1 MKVLYKSLIAALLI
15 LPALSLPVL
24 AQISQNGVSSP
35 FQLTLLS
42 AATGTGA
49 GTAIVN
55 LRPVPRT
62 YFATVTGTGAVSATV
77 YIEVSGDGTNYL
89 TGSNSLCTL
98 TLSGTTTASDG
109 CAVPAAMWPYI
120 RANVNA
126 ISGTGAAVTV
136 RIGG

>member
-1 MKVLYKSLIAALLI
+1 MKKINIALLI
-15 LPALSLPVL
+15 VLLMAGPVAAATNNL
-24 AQISQNGVSSP
+24 VGTSSP
-35 FQLTLLS
+35 FVYTLLS

-49 GTAIVN
+49 GDTITA

-62 YFATVTGTGAVSATV
+62 FFATVTGTGAVSATV
-77 YIEVSGDGTNYL
+77 YIEVSGDGVNYL
-89 TGSNSLCTL
+89 TGANSLCTL
-98 TLSGTTTASDG
+98 TLSGTTTATDG

-126 ISGTGAAVTV
+126 ISGTSAAVTV